1 MMIRRFAQSITGRF
15 ARARAGS
22 LATVLA
28 LGLSLT
34 IASAASAQP
43 TGSGFLFSEPRWTLG
58 VRGGFDRANAS
69 SDIFQF
75 MTDTLTLDRG
85 DFSGFTFGAD
95 LAYSITPRVDIVA
108 GAGYVRSKKTSEF
121 REYYEVVGT
130 TEIPINQTTTFSR
143 LPLTGT
149 LKAYL
154 FPRGRSIGSLAWV
167 PAKFSPY
174 IGVGGGA
181 LRYEFRQEGD
191 FVFPREN
198 STEEFDI
205 AYDKFVSSGWTPTA
219 HALLGAEIALTPR
232 LGFSTEG
239 RYGWARSD
247 LSADF
252 VGFEQIDLSG
262 FSATM
267 GFIIRF

>member
-1 MMIRRFAQSITGRF
+1 MMIRRFDQSTTSRLS
-15 ARARAGS
+15 RARAAL
-22 LATVLA
+22 LATLLA
-28 LGLSLT
+28 LALSL
-34 IASAASAQP
+34 IFAAAASAQP
-43 TGSGFLFSEPRWTLG
+43 TGSGFLFSAPRWTLG
-58 VRGGFDRANAS
+58 VRGGFDRASAG
-69 SDIFQF
+69 SDIFEF
-75 MTDTLTLDRG
+75 MTDTLTLDKG

-108 GAGYVRSKKTSEF
+108 GAGYVRSERLSEF
-121 REYYEVVGT
+121 RYYVGT
-130 TEIPINQTTTFSR
+130 DNLPINQTTTFSR
-143 LPLTGT
+143 LPVTGT
-149 LKAYL
+149 LRAYL

-174 IGVGGGA
+174 LGVGGGA
-181 LRYEFRQEGD
+181 LRYEFRQEGE
-191 FVFPREN
+191 FVDTQEG
-198 STEEFDI
+198 TTEFDVFH
-205 AYDKFVSSGWTPTA
+205 DKYVSSGWTPTA
-219 HALLGAEIALTPR
+219 HAILGTEFALTPR

-252 VGFEQIDLSG
+252 VDFEQIDLSG